1 MKRAKN
7 IFAFLFFLG
16 MATVLKAQPFEGLV
30 SYGIQYKVNLPDRP
44 DLEMYQSMMP
54 ESLEMYLKDVN
65 SLMVLKGGMSEGLI
79 GDILFKAKEKAIYSL
94 NRNAKTAS
102 KTPLSSLYDS
112 GDRHFKAEKTT
123 ETTTILGY
131 KCTKYRIVDKEEDT
145 ETWVWSAPITN
156 ASANLMVY
164 FLESMT
170 QYQISN
176 VQGLPLK
183 IEFKGKEFDLTIVGQ
198 KTEKKKLAAS
208 LFAIPKEYKITLG
221 QE

>member
-1 MKRAKN
+1 MKRVKN
-7 IFAFLFFLG
+7 VIGLLFFLTL
-16 MATVLKAQPFEGLV
+16 ATVLKAQTFEGLV

-54 ESLEMYLKDVN
+54 ESLEMSLKDVN
-65 SLMVLKGGMSEGLI
+65 SLMILKGGMSEGLI
-79 GDILFKAKEKAIYSL
+79 GDILYKAKEKAIYSL

-112 GDRHFKAEKTT
+112 GDRHFKAEKTA
-123 ETTTILGY
+123 EAMTILGY
-131 KCTKYRIVDKEEDT
+131 KCRKYRIVDKEEET
-145 ETWVWSAPITN
+145 ETWVWSTPITN

-170 QYQISN
+170 QYRISN

-183 IEFKGKEFDLTIVGQ
+183 IEFKGKEFDLTIVAQ
-198 KTEKKKLAAS
+198 KAEKKKLAS
-208 LFAIPKEYKITLG
+208 NLFVIPKDYKITLG
-221 QE
+221 Q